1 MSWQLEKIRKNYN
14 EAERYALTIVP
25 EARGQAQARIRNAE
39 GYLLEVVANAEGE
52 VGRFTQ
58 LLREYEKAPEVT
70 RDRMY
75 IDAMQSVLSNTTKVM
90 IDIDSGNN
98 LMLLPLDKMMDQGNS
113 VLSKQQLRILRGDSD
128 E

>member
-1 MSWQLEKIRKNYN
+1 
-14 EAERYALTIVP
+14 LTIVP
-25 EARGQAQARIRNAE
+25 EARGQAQARNRNAE
-39 GYLLEVVANAEGE
+39 GYVLEVVANAEGE

-58 LLREYEKAPEVT
+58 LLEEYEKAPKVT

-75 IDAMQSVLSNTTKVM
+75 IDAMQSVLSSTTKVM

-98 LMLLPLDKMMDQGNS
+98 LMMLPLDKMMNQGN
-113 VLSKQQLRILRGDSD
+113 LMDLDKNKLRILRGESD

>member
-1 MSWQLEKIRKNYN
+1 M
-14 EAERYALTIVP
+14 
-25 EARGQAQARIRNAE
+25 
-39 GYLLEVVANAEGE
+39 ANAEGE

-58 LLREYEKAPEVT
+58 LLKEYEKAPQVT

-90 IDIDSGNN
+90 IDIDNGNN
-98 LMLLPLDKMMDQGNS
+98 LMLLPLDKMMQNS
-113 VLSKQQLRILRGDSD
+113 SRPSSLNDILNRKGDNN

>member
-1 MSWQLEKIRKNYN
+1 
-14 EAERYALTIVP
+14 VP

-39 GYLLEVVANAEGE
+39 GYLLEVIANAEGE

-58 LLREYEKAPEVT
+58 LLEEYEKAPKVT

-90 IDIDSGNN
+90 IDVDNGNN
-98 LMLLPLDKMMDQGNS
+98 LMLLPLDQMMQNSSRSSSLNDILKRQGDDN
-113 VLSKQQLRILRGDSD
+113 

>member
-1 MSWQLEKIRKNYN
+1 M
-14 EAERYALTIVP
+14 
-25 EARGQAQARIRNAE
+25 
-39 GYLLEVVANAEGE
+39 VANAEGE

-58 LLREYEKAPEVT
+58 LLEEYQKAPEVT

-75 IDAMQSVLSNTTKVM
+75 IDAMQKVLSSTTKVM

-98 LMLLPLDKMMDQGNS
+98 LMLLPLDKMMDQGNRMQID
-113 VLSKQQLRILRGDSD
+113 LDKLRLRQGDSD